1 MSVSIYTPNS
11 CQYKQLK
18 LKDVVY
24 LVSKSHTKFV
34 AVDMDNNGYI
44 VSLSEIPMALNCFN
58 VQFTEE
64 ETLDERYKFTKRL
77 SFSMNGYV
85 PLDYLQEKYY
95 AIIMTEDNTP
105 YMINVDFPSKVTYTF
120 TLDGNSY
127 QTDFTFSSQSNFPT
141 LMIINRRNNF
151 KEPEKDCGYK
161 ISGIEDLYLVEKQYA
176 TISKAGDTATVTLFG
191 KSWSDVGFLKDSC
204 SIQEVFDG
212 ERITDTITFDIGFD
226 NYKTSWHYNLL
237 EFLENLY
244 AARITSKG
252 DNKNYFFGF
261 NLGLQPSYNINASS
275 SDNGSG
281 KITVTLTESSSYGLV
296 QAQNYVEHSSTD
308 KQWVYVERIGN
319 VKGYECVSLGVA
331 RYLLQWEVDGLG
343 NPTGRYKCLEGY
355 VEYFQQ
361 QGLTIYGTFTET
373 EEFPS
378 QDCGETDLCDL
389 YTTIP
394 NPRVFNAATCANY
407 TISASCDWHVSNLPS
422 YITIQPSQGVANQ
435 SYTVRMC
442 NTLAPSST
450 EVEGSYNIH
459 YGDNVKIMGVK
470 ISSQGGFINPENAYI
485 NCLPQSTTFT
495 YNPNCAIRVVSIPQG
510 LTYTMGSGTLIVS
523 VPKNESVLVGR
534 TYPIIVEDCNGT
546 RATVTIHQDKT
557 YEKWVETSGY
567 LCDNGNSY
575 KKLERYTGST
585 ATNINTRTGEVK
597 LGDLIQE
604 GDTRCSSY
612 ITRWSF
618 LNHYYCVNGN
628 KYKALEEEI
637 SYDNGQTWT
646 KTGATKLGELVES
659 QSEWCNLPVTY
670 EWRLTTKWE
679 CNSN

>member
-1 MSVSIYTPNS
+1 MSVTRYTPNI

-24 LVSKSHTKFV
+24 LVSKSHTKFIV
-34 AVDMDNNGYI
+34 VDMNNNDAYI
-44 VSLSEIPMALNCFN
+44 ESLSEKPMALDCFN

-77 SFSMNGYV
+77 TFSMNGYV

-141 LMIINRRNNF
+141 LKVSSRPIF
-151 KEPEKDCGYK
+151 FSKPEKDCGYK
-161 ISGIEDLYLVEKQYA
+161 ISGIEDLYLVEKNHA
-176 TISKAGDTATVTLFG
+176 TISKAGDTATVDLYT
-191 KSWSDVGFLKDSC
+191 KHWRDVDFLKDSC
-204 SIQEVFDG
+204 SLQESFDG

-226 NYKTSWHYNLL
+226 NYMTSWHYNLL

-244 AARITSKG
+244 AARIISKG

-261 NLGLQPSYNINASS
+261 NIGLQPSYNINASS

-281 KITVTLTESSSYGLV
+281 KITVTLTETSAYGLT
-296 QAQNYVEHSSTD
+296 QAQNYVMHSHSNLHYEFT
-308 KQWVYVERIGN
+308 KWARN
-319 VKGYECVSLGVA
+319 VKGYECVRASYA
-331 RYLLQWEVDGLG
+331 RYLLQKQVDGLG
-343 NPTGRYKCLEGY
+343 NPTGVYKALEGY
-355 VEYFQQ
+355 REYFEG
-361 QGLTIYGTFTET
+361 QGLTIYDTFSET

-378 QDCGETDLCDL
+378 QECTEECQL

-394 NPRVFNAATCANY
+394 SYIEYNSVSCNTY
-407 TISASCDWHVSNLPS
+407 TVSGQCDWSIDQLPS
-422 YITIQPSQGVANQ
+422 YITASPLSGVGNQ
-435 SYTVRMC
+435 NYNVEIC
-442 NTLAPSST
+442 NTLTPTDIPVS
-450 EVEGSYNIH
+450 GSFEIKCGNNSKIVFIKVV
-459 YGDNVKIMGVK
+459 DNDY
-470 ISSQGGFINPENAYI
+470 FIQPTSKNI
-485 NCLPQSTTFT
+485 NCLPQTIEFTFDSSCPIT
-495 YNPNCAIRVVSIPQG
+495 ITSIDPILNYNIGYGV
-510 LTYTMGSGTLIVS
+510 LTVTVPSNYTDFQKVWNISA
-523 VPKNESVLVGR
+523 
-534 TYPIIVEDCNGT
+534 EDCNGKT
-546 RATVTIHQDKT
+546 QTVTIYQDKMYT
-557 YEKWVETSGY
+557 RWFTVLGY

-575 KKLERYTGST
+575 TKEEMYSGTSST
-585 ATNINTRTGEVK
+585 DINTPTYEYRPGT
-597 LGDLIQE
+597 LIQS
-604 GDTRCSSY
+604 GDTRCQTY

-637 SYDNGQTWT
+637 SYDNGTTWT
-646 KTGATKLGELVES
+646 KTGATKLGELVEKS
-659 QSEWCNLPVTY
+659 SEWCNTPVTY
-670 EWRLTTKWE
+670 EWRLTTKWQ

>member
-1 MSVSIYTPNS
+1 MSVTNYTPNS

-24 LVSKSHTKFV
+24 LVSKSHTKYV
-34 AVDMDNNGYI
+34 GVDMVNNGYI
-44 VSLSEIPMALNCFN
+44 VSLSEIPMALSCFN

-77 SFSMNGYV
+77 TFSMNGYV

-244 AARITSKG
+244 AARIISKG

-296 QAQNYVEHSSTD
+296 SAENYVEHSSTD

-319 VKGYECVSLGVA
+319 VKGYECVRLGYA
-331 RYLLQWEVDGLG
+331 RYLLQWEVDALG

-355 VEYFQQ
+355 REYFEG
-361 QGLTIYGTFTET
+361 QGLTIYDTFTDT

-378 QDCGETDLCDL
+378 QDCGESDICDL

-394 NPRVFNAATCANY
+394 NPRVYNTATCADY
-407 TISASCDWHVSNLPS
+407 IISASCDWHITDLPS
-422 YITIQPSQGVANQ
+422 YITIQPSQGLADQ

-459 YGDNVKIMGVK
+459 YGNNIRIMGVK
-470 ISSQGGFINPENAYI
+470 VSSQTSFINPENAYI

-495 YNPNCAIRVVSIPQG
+495 YNPNCAIRVVSIPEG
-510 LTYTMGSGTLIVS
+510 LTYTMGTGTLIVS
-523 VPKNESVLVGR
+523 VPRNESTLMGK
-534 TYPIIVEDCNGT
+534 TYTITVEDCNGN
-546 RATVTIHQDKT
+546 RASVNIHQDKT
-557 YEKWVETSGY
+557 YEKWVEGSGY

-575 KKLERYTGST
+575 KKLERLTGTT

-604 GDTRCSSY
+604 DDDRCGSY
-612 ITRWSF
+612 TTKWVF
-618 LNHYYCVNGN
+618 DHKYYCIDG
-628 KYKALEEEI
+628 KKTECWEQYI
-637 SYDNGQTWT
+637 RYGQGEWT
-646 KTGATKLGELVES
+646 KTGVTKLGSVVEDTDHFCD
-659 QSEWCNLPVTY
+659 QEATY
-670 EWRLTTKWE
+670 DWRLSTKWQ
-679 CNSN
+679 CGT

>member
-1 MSVSIYTPNS
+1 MSVTNYTPIS

-24 LVSKSHTKFV
+24 LVSKSHIKTVIVDQSPCFV
-34 AVDMDNNGYI
+34 IIA
-44 VSLSEIPMALNCFN
+44 SETPMALNCFN

-77 SFSMNGYV
+77 TFSMNGYV
-85 PLDYLQEKYY
+85 SLDYLQEKYY

-141 LMIINRRNNF
+141 LKVNGTF
-151 KEPEKDCGYK
+151 PKPEKDCGYK
-161 ISGIEDLYLVEKQYA
+161 ISGIEDLYLVEKKYA
-176 TISKAGDTATVTLFG
+176 TISKARDTATVTLFG
-191 KSWSDVGFLKDSC
+191 KFWSDVDFLKDSC

-226 NYKTSWHYNLL
+226 NYRTTWHYNLL
-237 EFLENLY
+237 EFLKNLY
-244 AARITSKG
+244 AARIISKG

-281 KITVTLTESSSYGLV
+281 KITVTLTESSAYGLT

-355 VEYFQQ
+355 REYFEG
-361 QGLTIYGTFTET
+361 QGLTIYDTFSET

-394 NPRVFNAATCANY
+394 SYIEYNSVSCNNY
-407 TISASCDWHVSNLPS
+407 TVSGQCDWSIDQLPS
-422 YITIQPSQGVANQ
+422 YITASPLSGVGNQ
-435 SYTVRMC
+435 NYNVEIC
-442 NTLAPSST
+442 NTLTPT
-450 EVEGSYNIH
+450 ETPVSGSFEIKCGNNSKIVIVKVV
-459 YGDNVKIMGVK
+459 DNDY
-470 ISSQGGFINPENAYI
+470 FIKPTSKNI
-485 NCLPQSTTFT
+485 NCLPQTIEFTFDSSCPIT
-495 YNPNCAIRVVSIPQG
+495 ITSIDPILNYNIGYGV
-510 LTYTMGSGTLIVS
+510 LTVTVPSNYTDFQKVWNISA
-523 VPKNESVLVGR
+523 
-534 TYPIIVEDCNGT
+534 EDCNGKT
-546 RATVTIHQDKT
+546 QTVTIYQDKMYT
-557 YEKWVETSGY
+557 RWVTVPGY

-575 KKLERYTGST
+575 TKEEMYSGTSST
-585 ATNINTRTGEVK
+585 DINTPTYEYR
-597 LGDLIQE
+597 LGTLIQS
-604 GDTRCSSY
+604 GDTRCQTY

-618 LNHYYCVNGN
+618 LNHYYCVDGN